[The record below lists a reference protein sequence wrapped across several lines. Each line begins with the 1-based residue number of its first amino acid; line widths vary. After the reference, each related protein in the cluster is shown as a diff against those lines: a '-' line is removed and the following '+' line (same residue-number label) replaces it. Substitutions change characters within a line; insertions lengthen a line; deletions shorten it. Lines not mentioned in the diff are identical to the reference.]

1 MKANTAGLFSLSH
14 IAPSDA
20 TEDQPSPAPADA
32 QGDRSARVR
41 TTTLDRFNQE
51 MSVLDQPLDGEV
63 EYYDEPQPRRW
74 RVRAIGVAIFA
85 LSFGGY
91 LTVARH
97 RHAPGV
103 AARESAEPPPATE
116 IVAAVPAPPPAPAVA
131 MAAPAAPAT
140 EKPESASDGKPEAP
154 SKAVALRTKADDG
167 HHHHHFPPREQA
179 PPPRRPRASR
189 RLALG

>member
-14 IAPSDA
+14 IAPAPPSD
-20 TEDQPSPAPADA
+20 DQSSPAPTDA
-32 QGDRSARVR
+32 QVDRSPRVR

-91 LTVARH
+91 LTAARY
-97 RHAPGV
+97 RHPPQV
-103 AARESAEPPPATE
+103 AAREPSAPAAE
-116 IVAAVPAPPPAPAVA
+116 VVAAVPTPPSAPALA
-131 MAAPAAPAT
+131 MAAPAAPAPAT
-140 EKPESASDGKPEAP
+140 EKPEAASADEPAAP
-154 SKAVALRTKADDG
+154 SKAVALQTKADR
-167 HHHHHFPPREQA
+167 HHHHHSRH
-179 PPPRRPRASR
+179 ASGR
-189 RLALG
+189 HHHGGHAHHAV

>member
-14 IAPSDA
+14 IAPAPPSD
-20 TEDQPSPAPADA
+20 DQSSPAPTDA
-32 QGDRSARVR
+32 QVDRSPRVR

-91 LTVARH
+91 LTAARY
-97 RHAPGV
+97 RHPPQV
-103 AARESAEPPPATE
+103 AAREPSAPAPAAE
-116 IVAAVPAPPPAPAVA
+116 VVAAVPTPPSAPALA
-131 MAAPAAPAT
+131 MAAPAPAT
-140 EKPESASDGKPEAP
+140 EKPEAASADEPAAP
-154 SKAVALRTKADDG
+154 SKTVALQTKADP
-167 HHHHHFPPREQA
+167 HHHHHSRH
-179 PPPRRPRASR
+179 ASGR
-189 RLALG
+189 HHHGGHAHHAV